1 MKNIGKIHPLASG
14 CQSLAKAH
22 SVHVRF
28 AIGWMVPAQRLYRVS
43 LARERV
49 IAETF
54 HSLLDLPIELPAG
67 LQAHFEVFG
76 FFSDDMPFFDAKVA

>member
-1 MKNIGKIHPLASG
+1 MPEPRQGSIRSRQVRNRLDGSKKI
-14 CQSLAKAH
+14 
-22 SVHVRF
+22 
-28 AIGWMVPAQRLYRVS
+28 AQRLYRVS

-54 HSLLDLPIELPAG
+54 RSLLDLPIELPAG

-76 FFSDDMPFFDAKVA
+76 LFSDDMPFFDAKVACFFEIGTV